1 VDGRQKIKTSID
13 LAMTAVLPVLMC
25 YSIVGETAHEIIGVT
40 MFCLFLA
47 HNSANTA
54 WFGTLFKGKYTLR
67 RGFGTAVNALV
78 LLCMLGQVYS
88 CTVISKHLFTFFD
101 VSGAVTARL
110 IHLRCAYWG
119 AIWISIHLG
128 IHLSGLLSRFNL
140 NNGRK
145 NTISHIVLGAIAIM
159 GIYAFFKLG
168 FLIYLF
174 GKSQFV
180 FIDTT
185 ASPVLTTLEYLS
197 VMILFAEIGYCL
209 DRVAGI
215 FDRNLSTRRG

>member
-1 VDGRQKIKTSID
+1 MDSRQKIKTSID
-13 LAMTAVLPVLMC
+13 LAMTAALPVLMC

-47 HNSANTA
+47 HNSTNTA

-67 RGFGTAVNALV
+67 RGLGTAVNALV
-78 LLCMLGQVYS
+78 ILCMLGQVYS

-101 VSGAVTARL
+101 VSGAAMARL

-119 AIWISIHLG
+119 VIWISIHLG
-128 IHLSGLLSRFNL
+128 IHLSRLLSRFDL
-140 NNGRK
+140 NSGRK
-145 NTISHIVLGAIAIM
+145 NIMSHIVLGAIAIV

-168 FLIYLF
+168 FMIYLF

-185 ASPVLTTLEYLS
+185 TSPVLTALEYLS
-197 VMILFAEIGYCL
+197 VMVLFVEIGYCL
-209 DRVAGI
+209 DRIAGI
-215 FDRNLSTRRG
+215 FDRNLTTHRE